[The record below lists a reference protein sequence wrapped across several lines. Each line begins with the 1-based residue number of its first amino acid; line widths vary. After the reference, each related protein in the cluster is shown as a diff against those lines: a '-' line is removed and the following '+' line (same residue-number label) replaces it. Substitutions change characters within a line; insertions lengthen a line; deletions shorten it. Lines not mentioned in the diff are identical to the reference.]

1 MALDDVKEVI
11 ENLQSIINTH
21 HDYLF
26 KKEARTRLVLI
37 NPLLQAL
44 GWEVSNPAAVQI
56 EYQVKTK
63 RADYVLI
70 RERRDV
76 PIAVI
81 EAKGL
86 GNTLEDD
93 ETAQAHIYANQAGID
108 YMIVTDGDTW
118 KMFKAYGRGVL
129 EDRQIMEFQLSKD
142 LAHECMLQA
151 LRIWKSNLASGSPKE
166 AMTPVLDSPDDKMKI
181 DPAVPPAPASPIK
194 KDDNVP
200 VKQLYL
206 EYWTALKSSFEERN
220 NGIKFRKPQPQ
231 SWMGFKVGRSGFYLY
246 TSASRNKRY
255 ISVGLTVRGVHGK
268 SHFDRLK
275 RSKTEIEKEI
285 SAKLKWEENPKENY
299 IYLNCWDI
307 DLQDRND
314 WDRQHKWLCEQLE
327 TFHSVFVPR
336 IKALPK

>member
-1 MALDDVKEVI
+1 MALDDLKEVI
-11 ENLQSIINTH
+11 EMLQGIINTH

-70 RERRDV
+70 PERRDE

-86 GNTLEDD
+86 GNPLEDD

-166 AMTPVLDSPDDKMKI
+166 AMTPVLDSPNDKMKN
-181 DPAVPPAPASPIK
+181 DPAVLPTPANK
-194 KDDNVP
+194 
-200 VKQLYL
+200 LYL
-206 EYWTALKSSFEERN
+206 EYWKALKSSFEGRN

-231 SWMGFKVGRSGFYLY
+231 CWMGVAVGRSGFGIH
-246 TSASRNKRY
+246 TWVSRDKKY
-255 ISVGLTVRGVHGK
+255 ICVGLTVEGTHGK

-275 RSKTEIEKEI
+275 MSQTEIEREI
-285 SAKLKWEENPKENY
+285 SPELEWQENPKENY
-299 IYLNCWDI
+299 IRLHLRNTDLEDI
-307 DLQDRND
+307 ED
-314 WDRQHKWLCEQLE
+314 WTRQHQWLCEQLE

-336 IKALPK
+336 IKSLPR

>member
-11 ENLQSIINTH
+11 ENLQGIINTH

-56 EYQVKTK
+56 EYQVKKK

-70 RERRDV
+70 RERRDK

-129 EDRQIMEFQLSKD
+129 EDLQIMEFQLSKD
-142 LAHECMLQA
+142 LSHECMLQA

-166 AMTPVLDSPDDKMKI
+166 AMKPVLDFPDDK
-181 DPAVPPAPASPIK
+181 AIK

-200 VKQLYL
+200 TKKLYL
-206 EYWTALKSSFEERN
+206 EYWKALKSSFEGRN
-220 NGIKFRKPQPQ
+220 NGIKFRKPQSQ
-231 SWMGFKVGRSGFYLY
+231 CWMGFKIGRSGFEIH
-246 TSASRNKRY
+246 TWASKEKNM
-255 ISVGLTVRGVHGK
+255 SVSVSRWQAITENLT
-268 SHFDRLK
+268 L
-275 RSKTEIEKEI
+275 T
-285 SAKLKWEENPKENY
+285 A
-299 IYLNCWDI
+299 
-307 DLQDRND
+307 
-314 WDRQHKWLCEQLE
+314 
-327 TFHSVFVPR
+327 
-336 IKALPK
+336 

>member
-1 MALDDVKEVI
+1 MALDDLKEVI
-11 ENLQSIINTH
+11 ETLQGIINTH

-56 EYQVKTK
+56 EYQVKKK

-70 RERRDV
+70 RERRDE

-93 ETAQAHIYANQAGID
+93 ETTQAHIYANQAGID
-108 YMIVTDGDTW
+108 YMIVTDGDRW

-142 LAHECMLQA
+142 LSHECMLQA
-151 LRIWKSNLASGSPKE
+151 LRIWNSNLASGSPKE
-166 AMTPVLDSPDDKMKI
+166 AMKPVLDSPDDKMKN
-181 DPAVPPAPASPIK
+181 DPTVLPAPALAIQ

-200 VKQLYL
+200 AKKLYL
-206 EYWTALKSSFEERN
+206 EYWKALKSSFEGRN

-231 SWMGFKVGRSGFYLY
+231 CWMGFAVGCSGFEIH
-246 TSASRNKRY
+246 TWASRDEKY
-255 ISVGLTVRGVHGK
+255 ICVGLTVEGTHGK

-275 RSKTEIEKEI
+275 MSKTEIEREI
-285 SAKLKWEENPKENY
+285 SPELEWQENPKQNY
-299 IYLNCWDI
+299 IRLHLRNT
-307 DLQDRND
+307 DLEDTED
-314 WDRQHKWLCEQLE
+314 WNRQHKWLCEQLE

-336 IKALPK
+336 IKSLPK